1 MSNSLSDLNTH
12 LFAQLNRLSNATV
25 KGEALKEEL
34 ERSYAITGLAKE
46 VINTGRLVLDAQRQF
61 DSGNLH
67 LPHAMLEV
75 KKK

>member
-1 MSNSLSDLNTH
+1 MSTHLSDLNTH

-25 KGEALKEEL
+25 KGEELEEEL
-34 ERSYAITGLAKE
+34 KRSYAITGLAKE
-46 VINTGRLVLDAQRQF
+46 VINTGRLVLDAQKQF

-75 KKK
+75 NKR